1 MDGKKDGGN
10 QIMHIQR
17 VDELVNLVR
26 ALSFSSAL
34 RPPRVEW
41 LPISDIH

>member
-1 MDGKKDGGN
+1 MDGKEDGGN

-34 RPPRVEW
+34 RPPPSW
-41 LPISDIH
+41 MIAN